1 MRPNH
6 VPAFNPRDVEIKS
19 TGVNAAAKIAGLT
32 MRSPNAKYSIANA
45 GRELEI
51 ADAALIRST
60 KIKDRAVRPGG
71 RKREARKFG
80 GIIADLAA
88 ARTGVS
94 VEHIAPVQFSK
105 AVLARASSR
114 FVATPRSETL

>member
-1 MRPNH
+1 MPSAGGKRQVQPARLVQGRNRAGQGAGVG
-6 VPAFNPRDVEIKS
+6 VPA
-19 TGVNAAAKIAGLT
+19 TCTLGVH
-32 MRSPNAKYSIANA
+32 SIANA

-51 ADAALIRST
+51 ADAALIRNT